1 MIYGATGYTG
11 RMAAE
16 HALAAG
22 LNVILGGRDDARL
35 AKLATELDAEYRT
48 FGLEDSAAV
57 EKATAQVAVLLNCA
71 GPFMRT
77 TEPLMSAAIRSG
89 TRDEAS
95 TSPHRPTHRR
105 PHVPGVG
112 DQRDGESDC

>member
-89 TRDEAS
+89 TRDESLNESAS
-95 TSPHRPTHRR
+95 PYASQAPCPGGRR
-105 PHVPGVG
+105 SA
-112 DQRDGESDC
+112 RRRI